1 MRIQELIIE
10 GMTFSPAIEKDYTD
24 DSGKTQK
31 IITGEPWWT
40 KSDEPCWVCD
50 GTGKEKYGN
59 SEYPCGYCHGKKTY
73 TKHGSTAPELNV
85 SNVNGW
91 EIQKMLGLDP
101 DYAGTIYNKDLPNV
115 MRKLIRL
122 KNQGVEQHTQAP
134 SVEQGKATHWK
145 DDRGISHII
154 AGPKMHDA
162 GRSNEQVMRYVDKL
176 IELVQFAQ
184 KNNAH
189 ISWG

>member
-101 DYAGTIYNKDLPNV
+101 DYAGTIYHKDLPNI
-115 MRKLIRL
+115 MRKLIQL
-122 KNQGVEQHTQAP
+122 KNQNTSQHTQEP
-134 SVEQGKATHWK
+134 STDKGSMRKSV
-145 DDRGISHII
+145 DDRGITSISR
-154 AGPKMHDA
+154 GPTMHDM
-162 GRSNEQVMRYVDKL
+162 GRSQSQVDRYIDTM
-176 IELVQFAQ
+176 IEIVRFAQ
-184 KNNAH
+184 KHNAH